1 MFWVCINAIHQSTQA
16 LVRWVYSWVY
26 SLHIEKQVDWIR
38 PMKAIDDDH

>member
-16 LVRWVYSWVY
+16 LVRWVY